1 MIQTKSLPG
10 MGRGLVLVGGV
21 TVMGV
26 SLALAQLAAQ
36 SQARAQVR
44 QPEQPAAGQRQP
56 LDRPGEA
63 ARQPGERQPTER
75 KPAERR
81 PAERRPGEQPIEP
94 ADDRRGPQD
103 DDARRERPEGLGFK
117 VEGEGDKGLIVSS
130 VEREG
135 MAGRAGLR
143 TNDKIVSVDGRPLRN
158 SRQLMA
164 YLSGQDG
171 RRVPVVVERDGK
183 QMTIQLMTTPA
194 NSDGAWLGIFL
205 EQGEEGRKGATIT
218 QVYPA
223 GPAARAGLR
232 SGDVILAVN
241 GEECLECAG
250 LIETLEKQKAG
261 EKIQLTVQRG
271 DQQIKVDAKLANRNQ
286 FVFSGPR
293 DLEPGQADQW
303 SDSHEHDDFFD
314 IPEYAMELEA
324 HRRLAEQHER
334 IENLIQQLR
343 GEVQAL
349 REELKAKR

>member
-1 MIQTKSLPG
+1 

-63 ARQPGERQPTER
+63 ARQPGERQPAER
-75 KPAERR
+75 QPAERR
-81 PAERRPGEQPIEP
+81 PAERRRGEQPIEP
-94 ADDRRGPQD
+94 ADDRRDDRQE
-103 DDARRERPEGLGFK
+103 DDARRERPEGLGFQ
-117 VEGEGDKGLIVSS
+117 VEGEGEKGLIVSS

-205 EQGEEGRKGATIT
+205 EQGEEGSKGATIT